1 MDKAR
6 VNTALE
12 LLREAFPGHKGRKG
26 KRGGS
31 MPKSA
36 GLGARLG
43 ALLGRGPLAGGES
56 KKGDFEAKH
65 PRKPTRG
72 KRAEAPPAKTA
83 SMRPSYSLT
92 AKVSAKTSRVG
103 LGKPYSKA
111 EQGVGSLDVAAGKSG
126 RVTGASF
133 SNFLVKNLGGKSRSS
148 GSYRTLQLPE
158 KDRGKAEK
166 LLKSIGFEFASTESR
181 PGESQRTKVFRHKQ
195 TGIRVSTAIFRGET
209 LLSFSSADITG
220 KMKSPKGS

>member
-6 VNTALE
+6 VNTVLE
-12 LLREAFPGHKGRKG
+12 LLREGFPGHRGRKG
-26 KRGGS
+26 KVGGS
-31 MPKSA
+31 MPKSMTGWLFKPA
-36 GLGARLG
+36 KGAQK
-43 ALLGRGPLAGGES
+43 AS
-56 KKGDFEAKH
+56 S
-65 PRKPTRG
+65 KPT
-72 KRAEAPPAKTA
+72 AEKKLPAPIIT
-83 SMRPSYSLT
+83 MRPAHS
-92 AKVSAKTSRVG
+92 VG
-103 LGKPYSKA
+103 PGKPYSKA